1 MRSGPAIVK
10 MALSSPH
17 RRRSRELASD
27 RRAGEWAR
35 TKARRAQYQF
45 IRRNWRPVTVLAA
58 VTVLPGVAAAA
69 LLPPPVAGF
78 LLGVLFTSVG
88 AAVWFLAVQATGT
101 APTMA
106 GDTAEQWTAQELR
119 RLRRKGWRLVN
130 RVTLKHKDIDH
141 VLIGP
146 GGAYAIE
153 TKWTATAWRLDASD
167 DRIRRAAVQ
176 ASDNGQDLNRWH
188 AFKSLGVSVEPVVFL
203 WGAGLADLASEQ
215 SVWRLHG
222 VDVVIGARAKK
233 WRQQLDAERLSAD
246 QINGAW
252 SALDVH
258 SQKRDAFEPL
268 NTPLSLFDMYKSGS
282 VVAGSFTGGMLAS
295 AQLYQFGALSLGL
308 FGSVL
313 LAVAVARA
321 RRWAALRLAATAA
334 AAGAIGVAALVIAI
348 IGWQS
353 LTS

>member
-10 MALSSPH
+10 MKLSSPH

-35 TKARRAQYQF
+35 AKARRAQYQF

-78 LLGVLFTSVG
+78 LLGVLLTSVG

-119 RLRRKGWRLVN
+119 RLHRKGWRLVN
-130 RVTLKHKDIDH
+130 RVTLKHRDIDH

-167 DRIRRAAVQ
+167 DRIRRAAIQ
-176 ASDNGQDLNRWH
+176 ASDNGQDLSRWH
-188 AFKSLGVSVEPVVFL
+188 GFKSLGVSVEPIVFL
-203 WGAGLADLASEQ
+203 WGAGLADVASEQ

-222 VDVVIGARAKK
+222 VNVVIGARAKG
-233 WRQQLDAERLSAD
+233 WREHLGADRLSAE

-258 SQKRDAFEPL
+258 NRKRDAFEPL
-268 NTPLSLFDMYKSGS
+268 NTPPSLFDMYKSGS
-282 VVAGSFTGGMLAS
+282 LVAGSFTGGMLAS
-295 AQLYQFGALSLGL
+295 AQFYQFGSLWLGL

-313 LAVAVARA
+313 LAVAVALA
-321 RRWAALRLAATAA
+321 RRWPSLRLAAPAA
-334 AAGAIGVAALVIAI
+334 AAGAISVATLVVAI
-348 IGWQS
+348 VGWQF
-353 LTS
+353 LTA